1 MYVQGMPSV
10 NQVKNQLRN
19 TLAKKRANVRNAAN
33 KIYGKGSS
41 PMKSL
46 YLSSAG
52 YFITNSNEARRLKR
66 WG

>member
-1 MYVQGMPSV
+1 MPSV
-10 NQVKNQLRN
+10 TQVKNRLRN

-33 KIYGKGSS
+33 KIYGKGPS
-41 PMKSL
+41 PLKSL

-52 YFITNSNEARRLKR
+52 YFINNSNEALRLKR